1 MQVDDAEIGVMGVLQ
16 RDPVRYRPEVVA
28 EVELAGRL
36 DAAEYA
42 QASVILRGLVQGL
55 PPAR

>member
-1 MQVDDAEIGVMGVLQ
+1 MQVDDAEIGVMGLLE
-16 RDPVRYRPEVVA
+16 RDPVRYGPQVVTQM
-28 EVELAGRL
+28 ELSRRL
-36 DAAEYA
+36 DTTEYA

>member
-1 MQVDDAEIGVMGVLQ
+1 MEVDDAEIGVMGLLE
-16 RDPVRYRPEVVA
+16 RDPVRYGPEIVA
-28 EVELAGRL
+28 EMELARWL
-36 DAAEYA
+36 DATEYA